1 MTKKQFRLPKWCL
14 ALLSLL
20 FWVGLWWFVAW
31 YFAKPLILPTPG
43 AVVHKLGKLMLTAP
57 FWVAVFTSLSRIL
70 IGILAALLLGA
81 VLAYVTV
88 KSRLCHHLFSPLLA
102 LFKATPVASIIFLM
116 LLWVGRDRVPLW
128 IAFMMALP
136 IVWSN
141 LREGLLQTD
150 RQLLE
155 MAKIFRLSK
164 KTQLFRIHIP
174 SILPY
179 VLSAC
184 RSAISL
190 AWKAGVAAEVLC
202 VPKNSLGRAIYEGK
216 QYLLTDE
223 LFAYTLTVVL
233 LSVAIEAGTLWL
245 LGRRPKT
252 TEKEASDHAGAT

>member
-1 MTKKQFRLPKWCL
+1 MPKWCL

-20 FWVGLWWFVAW
+20 FWVGVWWLIAW
-31 YFAKPLILPTPG
+31 RFAKPLILPTPA
-43 AVVHKLGKLMLTAP
+43 AVVCKLGELIRTAP
-57 FWVAVFTSLSRIL
+57 FWVAVSTSLSRIL
-70 IGILAALLLGA
+70 IGIFAALILGA
-81 VLAYVTV
+81 VLAYLTV
-88 KSRLCHHLFSPLLA
+88 KSPLCHHLFSPLLA
-102 LFKATPVASIIFLM
+102 VFKATPVASIIFLM

-155 MAKIFRLSK
+155 MAQIFRLSK
-164 KTQLFRIHIP
+164 KTQLFRIHLP

-179 VLSAC
+179 FLSAC
-184 RSAISL
+184 RSAVSL
-190 AWKAGVAAEVLC
+190 AWKAGIAAEVLC

-233 LSVAIEAGTLWL
+233 LSVAIEVGTLWL
-245 LGRRPKT
+245 LSRRPKT
-252 TEKEASDHAGAT
+252 AGKETNDHAGAI